1 MNIISQYFSI
11 LLSLIMFLWV
21 AKYFYVL
28 WYYRRQKE
36 SIHKAEARIAVL
48 RMLLKTKLKRKGSQ
62 MMEQYKNDKELLGRI
77 VSKLEM
83 LVTYNLSRPSD
94 YGDLVDILVSIAE
107 QVDDH
112 EMKKAPTVHLAMAKR
127 MNEQREA
134 LMRLSVE
141 SADDL
146 KRPKV
151 KSDVGAGFA
160 KDTTK
165 DADNGSGQ
173 GVQVDPTKAMTEI
186 PKFDPH
192 FDKWLNL
199 FKYDKGNM
207 YIIKEIVE
215 SNINLI
221 ERIDIYNSE
230 QENKELHIKKPV
242 EIHLH
247 GFEYLKTI
255 VDLDLQKSRLLKE
268 EKNKA
273 KIGQNELESV

>member
-1 MNIISQYFSI
+1 MQMNVISQYFSI

-28 WYYRRQKE
+28 WYYRKQKE
-36 SIHKAEARIAVL
+36 SIHKMEARIAVL
-48 RMLLKTKLKRKGSQ
+48 KMLLKTKLKRKGSQ
-62 MMEQYKNDKELLGRI
+62 MMDQYKNDKEFLGRI

-83 LVTYNLSRPSD
+83 LLTYNLSRPSD

-107 QVDDH
+107 QVDDY
-112 EMKKAPTVHLAMAKR
+112 EMKKTPTVHLTMVKR

-146 KRPKV
+146 KQPLT
-151 KSDVGAGFA
+151 KSEYGAGAA
-160 KDTTK
+160 KDSHR
-165 DADNGSGQ
+165 GSGQ
-173 GVQVDPTKAMTEI
+173 GVQADPAKAGTEI
-186 PKFDPH
+186 PQFEAH

-215 SNINLI
+215 SNLNLI

-230 QENKELHIKKPV
+230 QENKELHIKKPA

-247 GFEYLKTI
+247 GFENLKKI

-268 EKNKA
+268 EKNKT
-273 KIGQNELESV
+273 KIGQNELESA